1 MPHPVKPSRL
11 LQMLKMQTQTIESET
26 RELLEKWVM
35 MRVDDTS
42 RGFRSSMLLVKKKNA
57 GTIW

>member
-11 LQMLKMQTQTIESET
+11 LQMLKMQTQTTESET

-42 RGFRSSMLLVKKKNA
+42 RGFLSSMLLVKKKDRGA
-57 GTIW
+57 IW

>member
-35 MRVDDTS
+35 MRVDETS
-42 RGFRSSMLLVKKKNA
+42 RVFLSSMLLVKKKDRGA
-57 GTIW
+57 IW

>member
-11 LQMLKMQTQTIESET
+11 LQMLKMQTQTIESGT

-42 RGFRSSMLLVKKKNA
+42 RGFLSSMLLVKKKDRGA
-57 GTIW
+57 IW

>member
-1 MPHPVKPSRL
+1 MAHPVKPSRL

-42 RGFRSSMLLVKKKNA
+42 RGFLSSMLLVKKKDRGA
-57 GTIW
+57 IW

>member
-1 MPHPVKPSRL
+1 MLHPVKPSRL
-11 LQMLKMQTQTIESET
+11 LQILKMQTQAIESET
-26 RELLEKWVM
+26 RKLLEKWVM